1 MPKKNKFQNPADIV
15 SALLLYIGENPS
27 RPGLVETPQ
36 RTIKAYREFLG
47 GYSEDVKKL
56 FKTFPSDGYK
66 GLLTVTDIDF
76 YSMCEHH
83 MLPFFGKAHIGYV
96 PNGRILGLS
105 KFARLIDIHAR
116 RLQTQENLT
125 NQIAQTLEKNLH
137 PRGLI
142 VMLEA
147 RHMCVSMRGIKK
159 NNFITK
165 TTVKKGVLDKN
176 DKYLDQFYRDILL
189 DNKVE
194 KI

>member
-1 MPKKNKFQNPADIV
+1 MNKNKFTNPADIV
-15 SALLLYIGENPS
+15 SALLLYIGEDPA

-47 GYSEDVKKL
+47 GYTEETKKL
-56 FKTFPSDGYK
+56 FKTFPNTGYK

-105 KFARLIDIHAR
+105 KFARLVDVYSR

-125 NQIAQTLEKNLH
+125 NQIADAIQTNLH

-142 VMLEA
+142 VVLEA

-159 NNFITK
+159 NNFMTK
-165 TTVKKGVLDKN
+165 TTVKKGLLDK
-176 DKYLDQFYRDILL
+176 DEKYINQFYRDVTLEGKTERI
-189 DNKVE
+189 
-194 KI
+194 